1 MKKIIQKN
9 QRKKL
14 KNYLIIWKELVLKKL
29 YMDKILNMTLI
40 IQRMKMMKKIPK
52 IIDLKQWK
60 DLQ

>member
-1 MKKIIQKN
+1 MKKTIQKN